1 MNSNAKLVKC
11 KNCSY
16 ELRKNI
22 RRCPYCG
29 ILNPTVTTKE
39 VIVTTIIVIVVM
51 YILTITIK

>member
-1 MNSNAKLVKC
+1 MSEEKLVKC
-11 KNCSY
+11 KNCTY

-51 YILTITIK
+51 YAITVLIK